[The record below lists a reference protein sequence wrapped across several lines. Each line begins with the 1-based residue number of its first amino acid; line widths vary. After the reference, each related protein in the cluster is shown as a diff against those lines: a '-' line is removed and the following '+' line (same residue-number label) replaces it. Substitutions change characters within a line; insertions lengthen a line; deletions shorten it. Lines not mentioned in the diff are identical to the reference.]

1 MVDQRFEFDCI
12 VIGSGFGGSVMAHE
26 LAERGHRVL
35 VLERGK
41 AYPPGGFPR
50 TPLGNSTN
58 VWDPSE
64 DLYGLFDLWSFKQFH
79 AIVSSGLGGGSL
91 IYANVM
97 MRKPPHWFDN
107 AWPVTPAELAP
118 HYDAVEE
125 MLDVTDYPYV
135 EATLKTAAMRR
146 AAAQADLPWAPAPLA
161 VSFSGADKPLGLPIG
176 NRKRN
181 IHLAPRTSC
190 IQCGQCDA
198 GCNSGS
204 KNSMDHTYLSSRA
217 LRRHATI
224 EKLHEV
230 RIVRP
235 VNGGYQVR
243 GYVHQPPDPEWDRRR
258 PPPPR
263 EEFDFRARCVV
274 LAAGSLGS
282 TFLLLRNRAN
292 LPLLSRQLGTR
303 FSGNG
308 DYLGLLRTRPERVL
322 ESSRGPVITGYFPHG
337 INPGDPTDGQR
348 GHVVQ
353 DGGYPVLGDWLYE
366 LIRPNTIKRL
376 AKLGAAQL
384 RAQWT
389 GTSRARVSALVAD
402 AIGDSTHSRGLVPL
416 LGMGQDVANGTMT
429 LRNGELA
436 VTWDEAST
444 RETFEAIEATMSRVA
459 EGLDAKFLKVRSSG
473 LSRRITV
480 HPLGGVPMAT
490 SIADGVVDPY
500 GEVFGYPG
508 LFVADGSV
516 VPGPVGVN
524 PALTIAALAH
534 RFSDR
539 VDARLTGES

>member
-1 MVDQRFEFDCI
+1 MVDHGFEFDCI
-12 VIGSGFGGSVMAHE
+12 VIGSGFGGSVMARR
-26 LAERGHRVL
+26 LAQRKCRVL
-35 VLERGK
+35 ILERGK

-58 VWDPSE
+58 LWDPSE

-97 MRKPPHWFDN
+97 MRKPDHWFDE
-107 AWPVTPAELAP
+107 AWPIGPAELAP
-118 HYDAVEE
+118 HYRAVEH
-125 MLDVTDYPYV
+125 MLGVTAYPYV
-135 EATLKTAAMRR
+135 AGTPKTAAMQQ
-146 AAAQADLPWAPAPLA
+146 AAAQADLRWAPAPLA
-161 VSFSGADKPLGLPIG
+161 VSFSRAGEPLGLPIG
-176 NRKRN
+176 AWQESRHR
-181 IHLAPRTSC
+181 APRTTC

-204 KNSMDHTYLSSRA
+204 KNSMDHTYLNSPA
-217 LRRHATI
+217 VRRHARV
-224 EKLHEV
+224 ELLHEV
-230 RIVRP
+230 RDIRP
-235 VNGGYQVR
+235 VNGGYQVS
-243 GYVHQPPDPEWDRRR
+243 GYVHRPPSPEWDRRR

-263 EEFDFRARCVV
+263 KEFDFCARCVV

-292 LPLLSRQLGTR
+292 LPLLSKQLGTR

-308 DYLGLLRTRPERVL
+308 DYLGLLRTGPERVL
-322 ESSRGPVITGYFPHG
+322 EPSRGPVITGYFSHG
-337 INPGDPTDGQR
+337 LDPGDRTDGKR
-348 GHVVQ
+348 GHLVQ

-376 AKLGAAQL
+376 AKLGVAQL
-384 RAQWT
+384 RAQWSDT
-389 GTSRARVSALVAD
+389 PRTRVSALVAD

-416 LGMGQDVANGTMT
+416 LGMGQDVADGTMT

-444 RETFEAIEATMSRVA
+444 RATFEAIQATMSKVA
-459 EGLDAKFLKVRSSG
+459 EGLDAKFLKVRSTG

-490 SIADGVVDPY
+490 SPAEGVVGPD

-516 VPGPVGVN
+516 MPGPVGVN

-534 RFSDR
+534 RFASR
-539 VDARLTGES
+539 VNERWMA